1 MIYKKSKILFIGTV
15 EFSYR
20 ALLALI
26 ENKFDIVGVLTKS
39 ESNFNSDYYD
49 LTPLAKA
56 NNIPIFY
63 RTKDNQDEIISFI
76 NSKNPDIIYCFGW
89 SHILPKIIISIP
101 KHGVI
106 GFHPAEL
113 PNNRGRHPIIWALF
127 LGLKQTASTFFVMDE
142 GADTGDI
149 ISQEKIKIIGD
160 NAFSLYNKIINV
172 ALKQIVSFTL
182 ELETKGAFLNKIKQD
197 KTEGNS
203 WRKRT
208 KNDGKIDFRMTSRA
222 ILNLVNALSRPY
234 VGAHLEFQEEEVKV
248 WEVKEEEKINKLN
261 HEPGKVLEIDG
272 SDLIVKTYDGSIRIT
287 DHEFYHLPLKG
298 QYL

>member
-1 MIYKKSKILFIGTV
+1 MIYKKSKILFVGTV

-20 ALLALI
+20 ALSALI
-26 ENKFDIVGVLTKS
+26 ENKFNIVGVLTKS
-39 ESNFNSDYYD
+39 ESNLNSDYYD
-49 LTPLAKA
+49 LTPLAKS

-76 NSKNPDIIYCFGW
+76 NSKKPDIIYCFGW
-89 SHILPKIIISIP
+89 SHIFPKNILSIP

-113 PNNRGRHPIIWALF
+113 PNNRGRHPIIWAIF

-149 ISQEKIKIIGD
+149 ISQEKIQIFED
-160 NAFSLYNKIINV
+160 NASSLYNKIVNV
-172 ALKQIVSFTL
+172 ALKQIVSFSL
-182 ELETKGAFLNKIKQD
+182 ELETKGAFLDKIRQD

-208 KNDGKIDFRMTSRA
+208 KNDGKIDFRMTTRA

-234 VGAHLEFQEEEVKV
+234 VGAHIEFKEKEVKV
-248 WEVKEEEKINKLN
+248 WEVKEEKKSKVN

-298 QYL
+298 HYL

>member
-20 ALLALI
+20 ALSVLI
-26 ENKFDIVGVLTKS
+26 ENKFEIVGVLTKS

-56 NNIPIFY
+56 NNIPVFY
-63 RTKDNQDEIISFI
+63 RTKNNQDEIISFI
-76 NSKNPDIIYCFGW
+76 NSKKPDIIYCFGW
-89 SHILPKIIISIP
+89 SHILPKIILSIP

-113 PNNRGRHPIIWALF
+113 PNNRGRHPIIWSLF

-142 GADTGDI
+142 GADTVDI
-149 ISQEKIKIIGD
+149 ISQEKIKIIED

-172 ALKQIVSFTL
+172 ALKQIVSFSL
-182 ELETKGAFLNKIKQD
+182 ELETKGAFLDKIKQD

-234 VGAHLEFQEEEVKV
+234 VGAHLEFQEKEVKV
-248 WEVKEEEKINKLN
+248 WEVKEEKINKLN
-261 HEPGKVLEIDG
+261 HEPGKVLKIDG

-287 DHEFYHLPLKG
+287 DHEFNHLPLKG
-298 QYL
+298 EYL

>member
-1 MIYKKSKILFIGTV
+1 MIYKKNKILFIGTV
-15 EFSYR
+15 EFSYK
-20 ALLALI
+20 ALSTLI

-89 SHILPKIIISIP
+89 SHILPKNILSIP

-149 ISQEKIKIIGD
+149 ISQIKIKIIKD

-172 ALKQIVSFTL
+172 ALKQIVSFTS
-182 ELETKGAFLNKIKQD
+182 ELEKNGAFLEKIKQD

-208 KNDGKIDFRMTSRA
+208 KNDGKIDFRMTSKA

-234 VGAHLEFQEEEVKV
+234 VGAHIEFQEKEVKV

-287 DHEFYHLPLKG
+287 DHEFNPLPLKE

>member
-1 MIYKKSKILFIGTV
+1 MS
-15 EFSYR
+15 
-20 ALLALI
+20 
-26 ENKFDIVGVLTKS
+26 
-39 ESNFNSDYYD
+39 
-49 LTPLAKA
+49 KA

-89 SHILPKIIISIP
+89 SHILPKNILSIP

-127 LGLKQTASTFFVMDE
+127 LGLKQTASTFFIMDE

-149 ISQEKIKIIGD
+149 ISQEKIKIIED

-172 ALKQIVSFTL
+172 ALKQIVSFSL
-182 ELETKGAFLNKIKQD
+182 ELETKGCVFDKIKQD
-197 KTEGNS
+197 NTEGNS

-234 VGAHLEFQEEEVKV
+234 VGAHIEFQEEEVKV
-248 WEVKEEEKINKLN
+248 WEVKEEETINKLN

-287 DHEFYHLPLKG
+287 DHEFNHLPLKG

>member
-20 ALLALI
+20 ALSALI

-89 SHILPKIIISIP
+89 SHILPKNILSIP

-149 ISQEKIKIIGD
+149 ISQEKIKIIED

-172 ALKQIVSFTL
+172 ALKQIVSFSL
-182 ELETKGAFLNKIKQD
+182 ELETKGAFLDKIKQD
-197 KTEGNS
+197 KTEGNT

-287 DHEFYHLPLKG
+287 DHEFNHLPLKG
-298 QYL
+298 EYL

>member
-1 MIYKKSKILFIGTV
+1 MIYKKTKILFIGTV

-20 ALLALI
+20 ALSALI

-49 LTPLAKA
+49 ITPLAKA
-56 NNIPIFY
+56 YNIPVFY
-63 RTKDNQDEIISFI
+63 RTKDNQDEIISII

-89 SHILPKIIISIP
+89 SHILPKNILSIP

-149 ISQEKIKIIGD
+149 ISQKKIKIIED

-182 ELETKGAFLNKIKQD
+182 ELEKNGRFLEKIKQD

-208 KNDGKIDFRMTSRA
+208 KNDGKIDFRMTSKA
-222 ILNLVNALSRPY
+222 ILNLVNALSQPY
-234 VGAHLEFQEEEVKV
+234 VGAHIEFQDKEVKV

-287 DHEFYHLPLKG
+287 DHEFNNLPLKG

>member
-20 ALLALI
+20 ALSALI
-26 ENKFDIVGVLTKS
+26 KNKFDIVGVLTKS

-49 LTPLAKA
+49 LTPFAKA

-76 NSKNPDIIYCFGW
+76 NSKKPDIIYCFGW
-89 SHILPKIIISIP
+89 SHILPKIILSIP

-149 ISQEKIKIIGD
+149 ISQKKIKIIED

-182 ELETKGAFLNKIKQD
+182 ELEKKGAFLDKITQD

-208 KNDGKIDFRMTSRA
+208 KNDGKIDFRMTSKA

-234 VGAHLEFQEEEVKV
+234 VGAHLEFQEKEVKV
-248 WEVKEEEKINKLN
+248 WEVKEEKINKLN

-287 DHEFYHLPLKG
+287 DHEFNHLPLKG
-298 QYL
+298 EYL

>member
-1 MIYKKSKILFIGTV
+1 M
-15 EFSYR
+15 
-20 ALLALI
+20 
-26 ENKFDIVGVLTKS
+26 
-39 ESNFNSDYYD
+39 
-49 LTPLAKA
+49 AKA

-89 SHILPKIIISIP
+89 SHILPKNILSIP

-149 ISQEKIKIIGD
+149 ISQEKIKIIED

-172 ALKQIVSFTL
+172 ALKQIVSFSL
-182 ELETKGAFLNKIKQD
+182 EL
-197 KTEGNS
+197 
-203 WRKRT
+203 
-208 KNDGKIDFRMTSRA
+208 
-222 ILNLVNALSRPY
+222 
-234 VGAHLEFQEEEVKV
+234 
-248 WEVKEEEKINKLN
+248 
-261 HEPGKVLEIDG
+261 
-272 SDLIVKTYDGSIRIT
+272 
-287 DHEFYHLPLKG
+287 
-298 QYL
+298 

>member
-1 MIYKKSKILFIGTV
+1 M
-15 EFSYR
+15 
-20 ALLALI
+20 
-26 ENKFDIVGVLTKS
+26 
-39 ESNFNSDYYD
+39 
-49 LTPLAKA
+49 AKA

-89 SHILPKIIISIP
+89 SHILPKNILSIP

-149 ISQEKIKIIGD
+149 ISQKKIKIFED

-182 ELETKGAFLNKIKQD
+182 ELEKKGAFLDKIKQD
-197 KTEGNS
+197 KTEGNY

-234 VGAHLEFQEEEVKV
+234 VGAHLEFQEKEIKV
-248 WEVKEEEKINKLN
+248 WEVKEEKTNKLN
-261 HEPGKVLEIDG
+261 HEPGKVLEVDG
-272 SDLIVKTYDGSIRIT
+272 SDLIVKTYDGSIRII
-287 DHEFYHLPLKG
+287 DHEFNHLPLKG

>member
-20 ALLALI
+20 ALSVLI

-56 NNIPIFY
+56 NHIPIFY
-63 RTKDNQDEIISFI
+63 KTKNNQDEIISFI

-89 SHILPKIIISIP
+89 SHILPKNILSIP

-113 PNNRGRHPIIWALF
+113 PNNRGRHPIIWTLF

-149 ISQEKIKIIGD
+149 ISQIKIKIIED

-182 ELETKGAFLNKIKQD
+182 ELEKKGEFLDKIKQD
-197 KTEGNS
+197 KIEGNS

-234 VGAHLEFQEEEVKV
+234 VGAHLEFQEKEVKV
-248 WEVKEEEKINKLN
+248 WAVKEEKINKLN

-287 DHEFYHLPLKG
+287 DHDFNHLPLKG

>member
-20 ALLALI
+20 ALSALI
-26 ENKFDIVGVLTKS
+26 ENKFDIVGVLTKR

-89 SHILPKIIISIP
+89 SHILPKNILSIP

-113 PNNRGRHPIIWALF
+113 PNNKGRHPIIWALF

-149 ISQEKIKIIGD
+149 ISQEKIKIIED

-172 ALKQIVSFTL
+172 ALKQIVSFSL
-182 ELETKGAFLNKIKQD
+182 ELETKGAFLDKIKQD

-234 VGAHLEFQEEEVKV
+234 VGAHIEFQEEEVKV

-272 SDLIVKTYDGSIRIT
+272 SDLIVKTYDGSIRII
-287 DHEFYHLPLKG
+287 DHEFNHLPLKG

>member
-20 ALLALI
+20 ALSTLI
-26 ENKFDIVGVLTKS
+26 ENKFNIVGVLTKS

-89 SHILPKIIISIP
+89 SHILPKNILSIP

-127 LGLKQTASTFFVMDE
+127 LGLKQTASTFFIMDE

-149 ISQEKIKIIGD
+149 ISQEKIKIIED

-172 ALKQIVSFTL
+172 ALKQIVSFSL
-182 ELETKGAFLNKIKQD
+182 ELETKGAFLDKIKQD

-234 VGAHLEFQEEEVKV
+234 VGAHIEFQEEEVKV

-287 DHEFYHLPLKG
+287 DHEFNHLPLKG
-298 QYL
+298 EYL